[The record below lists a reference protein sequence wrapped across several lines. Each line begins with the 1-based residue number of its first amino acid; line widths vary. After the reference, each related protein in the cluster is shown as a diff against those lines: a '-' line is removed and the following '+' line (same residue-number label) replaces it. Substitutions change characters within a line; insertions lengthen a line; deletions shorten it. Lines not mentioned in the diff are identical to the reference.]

1 MHLCLRSYGA
11 IKVYFHAENQFLDLS
26 GRMGYKA
33 FPKQRVEAQVTYEDI
48 SLISKRCAT
57 GDGWK
62 NP

>member
-1 MHLCLRSYGA
+1 M
-11 IKVYFHAENQFLDLS
+11 YFHAENQFLDLS